1 MAEVIVEFRGVGYRV
16 EGQEILRNITFSV
29 KRGEYLA
36 LLGPNG
42 AGKTTLLR
50 ILLGLIRPTQGEV
63 RVFGKPP
70 WHLSRA
76 ERSRIGYVPQLAEID
91 LDFPIR
97 VYDVVMMGRYGRL
110 GYLRRPGPED
120 HRAVKRALALMGI
133 QDLARRR
140 LRALSGG
147 QRQRVFI
154 ARALASEPELL
165 VLDEPTTS
173 LDTAMAE
180 GLYELLDQ
188 LQQELNLTIILV
200 SHDVGVV
207 AERVDTVACLAGE
220 LVTHGRPQEVLDQAT
235 LECMYGREALVFG
248 HSPVPHM
255 LVPPHSHEKKQHR
268 PKTEES
274 PDA

>member
-1 MAEVIVEFRGVGYRV
+1 MAEVIVEFRNVDYRV
-16 EGQEILRNITFSV
+16 EGQEILRHITFSV

-36 LLGPNG
+36 ILGPNG

-50 ILLGLIRPTQGEV
+50 ILLGLIRPTSGEV

-70 WHLSRA
+70 WRLSRA
-76 ERSRIGYVPQLAEID
+76 ERSRIGYVPQISEID

-110 GYLRRPGPED
+110 GYLRRPGKAD
-120 HRAVKRALALMGI
+120 HEAVRRALSLMKI
-133 QDLARRR
+133 ESLAHRR

-173 LDTAMAE
+173 LDTAMVE
-180 GLYELLDQ
+180 GMYELLDH
-188 LQQELNLTIILV
+188 LQQELNLTVILV

-220 LVTHGRPQEVLDQAT
+220 LVTHGRPSEVLDQAT

-248 HSPVPHM
+248 HSPMPHL
-255 LVPPHSHEKKQHR
+255 LVPPHDQEKHR
-268 PKTEES
+268 KSKDEHH
-274 PDA
+274 A